1 MAILDSVVVN
11 LVSHAQKNDIEVQGH
26 ASSEGTDDYNMKLSL
41 RRSQSVADYLKT
53 KGVANKLTARGYGET
68 RPVADNSTEAG
79 KSQNR
84 RVELIWSEE

>member
-1 MAILDSVVVN
+1 
-11 LVSHAQKNDIEVQGH
+11 
-26 ASSEGTDDYNMKLSL
+26 MKLSL

-53 KGVANKLTARGYGET
+53 KGVANKLTAKGYGET
-68 RPVADNSTEAG
+68 RPIADNSTEAG